1 MIDPQTLLP
10 IIVRYLGFV
19 SLTMLVGGFGFVC
32 LILPPG
38 LLSREG
44 YQILDRHL
52 SRVQT
57 VSILIVA
64 LTSAADLILR
74 TLAMSGGGVATLG
87 VAIPMV
93 LQHTHFGTV
102 WMIRISLL
110 GLLAAAWW
118 LRLQG
123 ASAPSRFAWIAAIP
137 RVGLSG
143 MTWWLR
149 LLGTTA
155 GPRFAWM
162 SFFGACF
169 VALTTT
175 LSGHSADWGDVAVPV
190 LVDWVHLIAI
200 SIWIGG
206 LFTFGFVL
214 KRSLATPGMEEMV
227 RLLSSIARLFSRIAV
242 GCVAVFLATG
252 LYSSWLQVGSLSSL
266 VAGPY
271 GWTLLVKLTVVALIL
286 MIATVN
292 RVYFLT
298 RLRPSTITHSR
309 PVLTTVRRISGSP
322 RTANETG
329 DDRRI
334 RYRFSRFVRLE
345 WIMVMITLACSA
357 LLTQQMP
364 ARHVRHLEH
373 LQLHQQHD
381 DSHSSAH
388 EPSPTM
394 PPSTQR

>member
-1 MIDPQTLLP
+1 MTDLQTMLP

-32 LILPPG
+32 LILPPR

-52 SRVQT
+52 SRVQA
-57 VSILIVA
+57 VSILIVT
-64 LTSAADLILR
+64 LTSVADLILR
-74 TLAMSGGGVATLG
+74 TLAMSGGSQATLG
-87 VAIPMV
+87 LALPLV

-102 WMIRISLL
+102 WIIRTFLL
-110 GLLAAAWW
+110 GLLGAAWW

-123 ASAPSRFAWIAAIP
+123 AAAPSRFAWIAAIP

-155 GPRFAWM
+155 SPQFAWA

-175 LSGHSADWGDVAVPV
+175 LSGHAADWGDLAVPV

-214 KRSLATPGMEEMV
+214 KRSLAAPGAEEMV
-227 RLLSSIARLFSRIAV
+227 RALSSIARLFSRIAAA
-242 GCVAVFLATG
+242 CVAVFLLTG
-252 LYSSWLQVGSLSSL
+252 LYSTWLQVGALSPL
-266 VAGPY
+266 VTSPY
-271 GWTLLVKLTVVALIL
+271 GWTLLVKLAVVVLIL
-286 MIATVN
+286 AIAAVN
-292 RVYFLT
+292 RLYFLT
-298 RLRPSTITHSR
+298 RLGPSATTHGRLAFRTI
-309 PVLTTVRRISGSP
+309 RRVGGNP
-322 RTANETG
+322 RAANETG

-357 LLTQQMP
+357 LLTQLMP

-373 LQLHQQHD
+373 LKQHQHSG
-381 DSHSSAH
+381 SHPSAH
-388 EPSPTM
+388 DTPIAMLPSA
-394 PPSTQR
+394 RE

>member
-1 MIDPQTLLP
+1 MTDLHTLLP
-10 IIVRYLGFV
+10 IIIRYLGFV

-32 LILPPG
+32 LILPLR
-38 LLSREG
+38 LLSRES

-52 SRVQT
+52 SRVQA
-57 VSILIVA
+57 VSILIVT
-64 LTSAADLILR
+64 LTSVADLILR
-74 TLAMSGGGVATLG
+74 TLAMSGGSGATLG
-87 VAIPMV
+87 LVLPMV

-102 WMIRISLL
+102 WIIRTFLL
-110 GLLAAAWW
+110 GLLGTAWW

-123 ASAPSRFAWIAAIP
+123 AAAPSRFAWIAAIP

-155 GPRFAWM
+155 SPQFAWA

-175 LSGHSADWGDVAVPV
+175 LSGHAADWGDLAAPV
-190 LVDWVHLIAI
+190 LVDWIHLIAI

-214 KRSLATPGMEEMV
+214 KQSLAAPGTEEMV
-227 RLLSSIARLFSRIAV
+227 RALSSIARLFSRIAAA
-242 GCVAVFLATG
+242 CVAVFLLTG
-252 LYSSWLQVGSLSSL
+252 LYSTWLQVGALSPL
-266 VAGPY
+266 VTSPY
-271 GWTLLVKLTVVALIL
+271 GWTLLVKLTVVVLIL
-286 MIATVN
+286 AIAAVN
-292 RVYFLT
+292 RLYFLT
-298 RLRPSTITHSR
+298 QLGPSATAHGRLAFRTI
-309 PVLTTVRRISGSP
+309 RRVGGNP

-357 LLTQQMP
+357 LLTQLMP

-373 LQLHQQHD
+373 LKLHQH
-381 DSHSSAH
+381 HSSHPLAH
-388 EPSPTM
+388 DTPIAMLPSA
-394 PPSTQR
+394 RE

>member
-10 IIVRYLGFV
+10 IIVRYLGFM

-32 LILPPG
+32 LIFPPG

-44 YQILDRHL
+44 YQVLNRHL
-52 SRVQT
+52 GRVQAG
-57 VSILIVA
+57 SILIVT

-74 TLAMSGGGVATLG
+74 TLSMSGGSQATLG
-87 VAIPMV
+87 LALPMV

-102 WMIRISLL
+102 WIIRILLL
-110 GLLAAAWW
+110 GLLGAAWW

-123 ASAPSRFAWIAAIP
+123 AAAPSRFAWIAAIP

-155 GPRFAWM
+155 SPQFAWV
-162 SFFGACF
+162 SFCGACF

-175 LSGHSADWGDVAVPV
+175 LSGHSADWGDLAVPV

-214 KRSLATPGMEEMV
+214 KRSLAASGTEEMV
-227 RLLSSIARLFSRIAV
+227 RALSSIARLFSRIAA
-242 GCVAVFLATG
+242 GCVAVFLLTG
-252 LYSSWLQVGSLSSL
+252 LYSTWLQVGAFSPL
-266 VAGPY
+266 VNSPY
-271 GWTLLVKLTVVALIL
+271 GWTLLVKLAVVALIL
-286 MIATVN
+286 MIAAVN
-292 RVYFLT
+292 RLYFLT
-298 RLRPSTITHSR
+298 QLGPGATHHGQLVFRTI
-309 PVLTTVRRISGSP
+309 RRVGSHP
-322 RTANETG
+322 RAANETG

-357 LLTQQMP
+357 LLTQLMP
-364 ARHVRHLEH
+364 ARHVHHLEH
-373 LQLHQQHD
+373 LK
-381 DSHSSAH
+381 SSAQH
-388 EPSPTM
+388 GDHPTAHNGPTAMPS
-394 PPSTQR
+394 STQR

>member
-1 MIDPQTLLP
+1 MIDAQTLLP

-32 LILPPG
+32 LILPSG

-52 SRVQT
+52 GRVQAG
-57 VSILIVA
+57 SILIV
-64 LTSAADLILR
+64 LFTSIVDLILR
-74 TLAMSGGGVATLG
+74 TLAMSSGSPVTLG
-87 VAIPMV
+87 LALPMV
-93 LQHTHFGTV
+93 LRHTHFGTV
-102 WMIRISLL
+102 WIIRISLL

-155 GPRFAWM
+155 SPRFAWM
-162 SFFGACF
+162 SFLGACF

-175 LSGHSADWGDVAVPV
+175 LSGHAADWGDVAIPV
-190 LVDWVHLIAI
+190 LVDWIHLIAI
-200 SIWIGG
+200 AIWIGG

-214 KRSLATPGMEEMV
+214 TRSLAAPGMEEMV
-227 RLLSSIARLFSRIAV
+227 RTLSSIARLFSRIAA

-266 VAGPY
+266 VSGPY
-271 GWTLLVKLTVVALIL
+271 GWTLLVKLTIVALIL

-298 RLRPSTITHSR
+298 RLGPRATRHSR
-309 PVLTTVRRISGSP
+309 PVLTTVRRVGGSP
-322 RTANETG
+322 QTADEAG
-329 DDRRI
+329 DDPRI
-334 RYRFSRFVRLE
+334 RYQFSRFVRLE

-357 LLTQQMP
+357 ILTQQMP

-373 LQLHQQHD
+373 LKAQEQHGD
-381 DSHSSAH
+381 HSPEHHS
-388 EPSPTM
+388 PSTI
-394 PPSTQR
+394 PPSTHR